1 MVCAEA
7 LYKFCSNV
15 FKVIGIK
22 SDDAEIISETV
33 VYAELRGISS
43 HGIIRLPSYV
53 TAVQKGYIFPD
64 VDMKVVIEFPVGV
77 ILDAG
82 GGFGQVAATKAVKL
96 SMEKANEFG
105 VGIVGIRNSNSF
117 GMAGYFAER
126 LALEGFVGLIFSNA
140 ASTMAP
146 WGGMEPVLGTN
157 PIAAAVPRQ
166 GQFPIVLDIATSIA
180 ARGKIKLAMDRG
192 ENIPLNWA
200 LDENGYPT
208 TCASS
213 AMKGTILPMSGHKG
227 YGLSLIVDLITGVF
241 TGGNFGKHV
250 KQLPSFGKSEGRAGT
265 CHTVFALNPEY
276 CSPEGFLS
284 RVEELVMQVKG
295 SKIAP
300 ISEGI
305 FLPGEI
311 ERNCALERQKNGI
324 PLRPEQ
330 YAELISLG
338 QELGVEVL
346 F

>member
-1 MVCAEA
+1 MEKMVCAEA

-126 LALEGFVGLIFSNA
+126 LALE
-140 ASTMAP
+140 
-146 WGGMEPVLGTN
+146 
-157 PIAAAVPRQ
+157 
-166 GQFPIVLDIATSIA
+166 
-180 ARGKIKLAMDRG
+180 
-192 ENIPLNWA
+192 
-200 LDENGYPT
+200 
-208 TCASS
+208 
-213 AMKGTILPMSGHKG
+213 
-227 YGLSLIVDLITGVF
+227 
-241 TGGNFGKHV
+241 
-250 KQLPSFGKSEGRAGT
+250 
-265 CHTVFALNPEY
+265 
-276 CSPEGFLS
+276 
-284 RVEELVMQVKG
+284 
-295 SKIAP
+295 
-300 ISEGI
+300 
-305 FLPGEI
+305 
-311 ERNCALERQKNGI
+311 
-324 PLRPEQ
+324 
-330 YAELISLG
+330 
-338 QELGVEVL
+338 
-346 F
+346 